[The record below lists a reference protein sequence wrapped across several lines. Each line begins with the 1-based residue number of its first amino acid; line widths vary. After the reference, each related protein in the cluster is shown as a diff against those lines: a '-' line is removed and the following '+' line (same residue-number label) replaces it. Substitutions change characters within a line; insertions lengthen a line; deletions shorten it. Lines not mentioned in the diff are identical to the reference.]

1 MGDPLHVLTILVE
14 VGVDMVGFELGL
26 DLSSF
31 EETSAF
37 RDDFRTAHDNIQG
50 DRGRDIRFLG
60 TCVEMIDVSFYVSG
74 AWLAKME
81 LKKL

>member
-1 MGDPLHVLTILVE
+1 MGDPLHVPTILVE
-14 VGVDMVGFELGL
+14 FGVDMVGFELGL

-50 DRGRDIRFLG
+50 DR
-60 TCVEMIDVSFYVSG
+60 
-74 AWLAKME
+74 
-81 LKKL
+81 